1 MSEASF
7 HPCPIC
13 STPVS
18 HSVRYPRAV
27 CRDCCAKACDIQ
39 GQKLIFFNLSMS
51 GGFGAMVSDTKQE
64 YPSHI
69 CYIEG
74 KQCWADEARFGGIVI
89 QPYQNEQSDR

>member
-1 MSEASF
+1 MSKALF
-7 HPCPIC
+7 HSCPIC

-27 CRDCCAKACDIQ
+27 CRACCAKACDIQ
-39 GQKLIFFNLSMS
+39 GQKLVFFNLSIS
-51 GGFGAMVSDTKQE
+51 GGFGAMIADTKQE

-74 KQCWADEARFGGIVI
+74 NPYWADEARFGGIVI
-89 QPYQNEQSDR
+89 QAYDKQL